1 MNRVAIDL
9 GFFQIYWYSL
19 AILCGVIIGGVIAYL
34 EVKKHHINKEDF
46 FNMVFY
52 AIIFGLLGA
61 RIYYVLFNL
70 DYYLHNPSEILAV
83 WHGGLAIHGG
93 IIAASIV
100 VYYFCKKKKMPFWKI
115 LDILCVSLLIGQI
128 LGRWGNF
135 FNGEAHG
142 CEVTRDFLVRLHL
155 PNFIINGMYID
166 GKYYHPTFLYESVL
180 NLICFI
186 FLLIF
191 KRNKKIHDGMIVSI
205 YFIWYGIVRFIVEG
219 LRTDSL
225 MLGSIRIAQLVSLVF
240 VILGVGLMIKSR
252 KNLLYNEVK
261 K

>member
-100 VYYFCKKKKMPFWKI
+100 IYYFCKKKKMPFWKI

-135 FNGEAHG
+135 LMVKPMVVKLQE
-142 CEVTRDFLVRLHL
+142 
-155 PNFIINGMYID
+155 
-166 GKYYHPTFLYESVL
+166 
-180 NLICFI
+180 I
-186 FLLIF
+186 F
-191 KRNKKIHDGMIVSI
+191 
-205 YFIWYGIVRFIVEG
+205 
-219 LRTDSL
+219 
-225 MLGSIRIAQLVSLVF
+225 
-240 VILGVGLMIKSR
+240 
-252 KNLLYNEVK
+252 
-261 K
+261 